1 MFSNHMELNYKSVT
15 EREIWEIPQLYHAIN
30 F

>member
-1 MFSNHMELNYKSVT
+1 MFSNYMELNYTSVT
-15 EREIWEIPQLYHAIN
+15 EREIWEIPQLYYTIN